1 MMTQRIHFGRHRQ
14 QALGGEVVEVE
25 YVAERQT
32 ALALLVVRRVWA
44 GINLK
49 SRHTLWLPK
58 SKIHGE
64 TGRLTADADLD
75 GLKFIDVPE
84 VKNDYL
90 EEFYQQHPEKRP
102 APRPVRTCR
111 VSSFIIEDFEDIRNL
126 AGDLISML
134 NQEPHTPLE
143 VRIQE
148 AA

>member
-1 MMTQRIHFGRHRQ
+1 M
-14 QALGGEVVEVE
+14 AAEVVQVTDSCPGGLCQVKAMSSPSETPRTPQEVQ
-25 YVAERQT
+25 AWMRQ
-32 ALALLVVRRVWA
+32 
-44 GINLK
+44 
-49 SRHTLWLPK
+49 
-58 SKIHGE
+58 
-64 TGRLTADADLD
+64 
-75 GLKFIDVPE
+75 